1 MKIILLACFLLL
13 PNMAL
18 ADENSEKWVFAVVG
32 GLMTEEG
39 KSGVTV
45 KEDPLFGFEV
55 IRKVSEKID
64 IGFEFSKGK
73 TEKESVLL
81 PGVKTR
87 FNVYSGLLFANYKL
101 DGFIRGLYIAPQ
113 IGIIMRSYIKSNDDI
128 GLTGSAYGL
137 KAGYDLNLSER
148 LSFGLQAQY
157 VKVSKADKTVREG
170 SPLVDV
176 TYSVPKTS
184 FMKYLLALKYRF

>member
-1 MKIILLACFLLL
+1 MKIILLIAFLFA

-18 ADENSEKWVFAVVG
+18 ADDLEKWTLSLSRGAFSEK
-32 GLMTEEG
+32 
-39 KSGVTV
+39 KQSGVSIETG
-45 KEDPLFGFEV
+45 PLIGFEAA
-55 IRKVSEKID
+55 RRFSDKID
-64 IGFEFSKGK
+64 IGFEFSKGG

-81 PGVKTR
+81 PGLK
-87 FNVYSGLLFANYKL
+87 FEYNNYFSMIFLNYSL
-101 DGFIRGLYIAPQ
+101 DKVIKGLYIGPQ
-113 IGIIMRSYIKSNDDI
+113 AGIIMRSYIKSNDDI